1 MSKYIS
7 GRYKKTPQSA
17 LSEDRYRYLSVGD
30 AEPNLGD
37 TPSVFGSPNL
47 PPGQQYQIVG
57 FLDRPGERF
66 WIPNQGGIIPG
77 SISVFD
83 EGTLV
88 GGLSS
93 TTQLDFQGNAI
104 VAEGIQTPQPGVA
117 VTITIAP
124 PGDNNSV
131 LFKNNDDFATDS
143 RFTFDDG
150 FLAAGDRITVGT
162 GGTVITTTLDGLVGI
177 GTVNPTERLHL
188 NGDFRITGTIY
199 DSVNQ
204 PGDQGDIIVKGAN
217 NGLLWISPNAVQS
230 GAGGTIGQIQF
241 HNTAGLVD
249 GADNF
254 YFDFI
259 NNRVG
264 IGTDSPTANLHI
276 FADTAGTQLRLSH
289 TDVVDSYYAIG
300 RDSSG
305 NLRINDSAN
314 GELIRIQSSGNVGIN
329 ETSPG
334 ERLQIDGNIKLSSTN
349 QYLKFA
355 AGNTQQSGLLSID
368 SDSNNRAGI
377 NFQGVNS
384 NQTTAITFSTSDTVS
399 TMAERMRIDDDG
411 NVGIGTIDPQY
422 KLEVAGDIKLGELG
436 TLWFSDEPLS
446 VEKIVATTSTL
457 DYYSDSLHKFYESD
471 ANVERATFN
480 VNTTSGRLY
489 FDGDSDTYFTR
500 EAANSHV
507 FVNAGSESLRINAS
521 GNVGIGTNNP
531 QDRLD
536 IAGNAIPNIDVTYN
550 LGSPTNR
557 WSNVYANQFNGTFI
571 GIADFAENAEK
582 LTTPR
587 EISFGTDVVSVG
599 KTFDGTQNVG
609 FALTLTNTG
618 VSAGSYGSSTQVG
631 TFTVDAKGR
640 LTLASNVNIDF
651 ANASVDTATN
661 VVVADESTD
670 KTCFPLFVTD
680 ATGTLPPK
688 SGSNLTFNSNRGILA
703 ATEFKG
709 NPYDAVP
716 AYTNSNYNTIRFDTN
731 EFAIALQSDTDTTI
745 GMAFPAFRCNTNS
758 GEAFKI
764 SAQIRASTTS
774 ASGVYIRVYEYD
786 AELPTGKT
794 HVSNQASNSV
804 VQEDTRNASISPS
817 YENQAGNTSWQTV
830 TFDYTPTSS
839 AVWASVVVLNWTG
852 LGNNTLYVRDYK
864 RESIL
869 TNLNINIGGN
879 SDTSTNL
886 AGGGAGSIP
895 YQLGANSTT
904 FLAEPNQDDYVLVYN
919 NTTEAPEW
927 KDLSTLDGAG
937 YTLEAIDSGANAV
950 IRLSDGSTNDD
961 ILITAGSNITIDPVL
976 SGGLTISAVNGAG
989 LGVDATASDVLGVS
1003 AGEITGVDAG
1013 SDKIV
1018 FWDDSAGKLTYLN
1031 AGTGIDITGTTISAN
1046 ESAGKT
1052 YDLSVIQTSG
1062 TNDNPAIRLSDG
1074 TTNDDVTITGG
1085 TNITVTRNSNS
1096 ELTIDA
1102 LQGAGVDIA
1111 ASASDVLNANGG
1123 EISAVDATEDSL
1135 VFYDESEEKLTY
1147 LALGD
1152 GLSTGGGTITADGG
1166 LVGMIVAYANATI
1179 PTGWLECNGQSIPAQ
1194 YTDLIALIGNNVPDL
1209 RGEFIRGFDNG
1220 RGVDSGRTLKSTQSE
1235 AFKSHNHS
1243 ANANANSSS
1252 SVSGDTHNHSI
1263 TARKL
1268 AINQVLSGN
1277 FILCDNN
1284 YSNVNPQSKNT
1295 GNRNPATAV
1304 TTNTNVSVNIGNQGG
1319 TETRPRNVALIYIIK
1334 AV

>member
-1 MSKYIS
+1 
-7 GRYKKTPQSA
+7 
-17 LSEDRYRYLSVGD
+17 
-30 AEPNLGD
+30 
-37 TPSVFGSPNL
+37 L
-47 PPGQQYQIVG
+47 PAGQQYQIVG

-77 SISVFD
+77 SISIFD
-83 EGTLV
+83 ENSLV

-93 TTQLDFQGNAI
+93 TTQLNFQGNA
-104 VAEGIQTPQPGVA
+104 VTAEGVQIPKPGVA
-117 VTITIAP
+117 VTITVAP

-150 FLAAGDRITVGT
+150 FFTAGDRITVGT

-177 GTVNPTERLHL
+177 GTVNPTEKLHL

-199 DSVNQ
+199 DSINQ
-204 PGDQGDIIVKGAN
+204 PGDQGDIIVKDATD
-217 NGLLWISPNAVQS
+217 GLLWVSPNAVQS

-259 NNRVG
+259 NNRIG
-264 IGTDSPTANLHI
+264 IGTENPSRVFHVFD
-276 FADTAGTQLRLSH
+276 DTNDAEVRIESLTSASDARL
-289 TDVVDSYYAIG
+289 DLIG
-300 RDSSG
+300 NSSG
-305 NLRINDSAN
+305 VSQIRFGDEFAVNEGTITYNHSDDSLAFRTN
-314 GELIRIQSSGNVGIN
+314 SVEQRMVIDSSGNVGIG
-329 ETSPG
+329 T
-334 ERLQIDGNIKLSSTN
+334 IDPSAKLSVLST
-349 QYLKFA
+349 
-355 AGNTQQSGLLSID
+355 TQDSPSLTWNGSGQTIIGDNVVQLAIGRID
-368 SDSNNRAGI
+368 SDPYPIYLQGRAANN
-377 NFQGVNS
+377 
-384 NQTTAITFSTSDTVS
+384 TVRDIVLQV
-399 TMAERMRIDDDG
+399 ADG
-411 NVGIGTIDPQY
+411 NVGIGTQDPQY

-471 ANVERATFN
+471 SNVERATFD

-531 QDRLD
+531 QDTLD

-609 FALTLTNTG
+609 FALTLTDTG
-618 VSAGSYGSSTQVG
+618 VAAGSYGSSTQVG

-651 ANASVDTATN
+651 ANAGVDNATN

-670 KTCFPLFVTD
+670 TTCFPLFVTD

-716 AYTNSNYNTIRFDTN
+716 AYTNSDYNTIRFNTD

-745 GMAFPAFRCNTNS
+745 GMAFPAFRCSTNS

-764 SAQIRASTTS
+764 SVQVRASTTS

-794 HVSNQASNSV
+794 HVSNSATNSV

-839 AVWASVVVLNWTG
+839 AVWASVVILNWTG

-950 IRLSDGSTNDD
+950 LRLSDGSTNDD
-961 ILITAGSNITIDPVL
+961 VLITAGSNITIDPVS
-976 SGGLTISAVNGAG
+976 SGGFTISAIDGAG
-989 LGVDATASDVLGVS
+989 LGVNASASDVLGVS
-1003 AGEITGVDAG
+1003 GGEITGVDAG

-1018 FWDDSAGKLTYLN
+1018 FWDDSTGKLTYLT

-1052 YDLSVIQTSG
+1052 YDLSVTQTGG
-1062 TNDNPAIRLSDG
+1062 TDDNPAIRLTDG
-1074 TTNDDVTITGG
+1074 TVNDDVTITGG
-1085 TNITVTRNSNS
+1085 ANITVTRNSNS

-1102 LQGAGVDIA
+1102 LQGAGVSIG
-1111 ASASDVLNANGG
+1111 ASLSDVLKEDGG
-1123 EISAVDATEDSL
+1123 IIDAVDATEDSL

-1152 GLSTGGGTITADGG
+1152 GLSTGGGTITAEGG

-1179 PTGWLECNGQSIPAQ
+1179 PTGWLECNGQAIPSQ
-1194 YTDLIALIGNNVPDL
+1194 YTDLIALIGSNVPDL

-1220 RGVDSGRTLKSTQSE
+1220 RGVDSGRTLKSTQSDLFE
-1235 AFKSHNHS
+1235 SHTHPGTT
-1243 ANANANSSS
+1243 ANSSS

-1268 AINQVLSGN
+1268 ALNQTLSGN

-1284 YSNVNPQSKNT
+1284 YSNVNPQTKNT
-1295 GNRNPATAV
+1295 GNKNPATAV
-1304 TTNTNVSVNIGNQGG
+1304 TTNTTVSVAAQGG

-1334 AV
+1334 AA

>member
-1 MSKYIS
+1 M
-7 GRYKKTPQSA
+7 
-17 LSEDRYRYLSVGD
+17 
-30 AEPNLGD
+30 
-37 TPSVFGSPNL
+37 
-47 PPGQQYQIVG
+47 
-57 FLDRPGERF
+57 
-66 WIPNQGGIIPG
+66 
-77 SISVFD
+77 
-83 EGTLV
+83 
-88 GGLSS
+88 
-93 TTQLDFQGNAI
+93 
-104 VAEGIQTPQPGVA
+104 
-117 VTITIAP
+117 
-124 PGDNNSV
+124 
-131 LFKNNDDFATDS
+131 
-143 RFTFDDG
+143 
-150 FLAAGDRITVGT
+150 
-162 GGTVITTTLDGLVGI
+162 
-177 GTVNPTERLHL
+177 
-188 NGDFRITGTIY
+188 
-199 DSVNQ
+199 
-204 PGDQGDIIVKGAN
+204 
-217 NGLLWISPNAVQS
+217 
-230 GAGGTIGQIQF
+230 
-241 HNTAGLVD
+241 
-249 GADNF
+249 
-254 YFDFI
+254 
-259 NNRVG
+259 
-264 IGTDSPTANLHI
+264 
-276 FADTAGTQLRLSH
+276 
-289 TDVVDSYYAIG
+289 
-300 RDSSG
+300 
-305 NLRINDSAN
+305 
-314 GELIRIQSSGNVGIN
+314 
-329 ETSPG
+329 
-334 ERLQIDGNIKLSSTN
+334 
-349 QYLKFA
+349 
-355 AGNTQQSGLLSID
+355 
-368 SDSNNRAGI
+368 
-377 NFQGVNS
+377 
-384 NQTTAITFSTSDTVS
+384 
-399 TMAERMRIDDDG
+399 
-411 NVGIGTIDPQY
+411 
-422 KLEVAGDIKLGELG
+422 
-436 TLWFSDEPLS
+436 
-446 VEKIVATTSTL
+446 
-457 DYYSDSLHKFYESD
+457 
-471 ANVERATFN
+471 
-480 VNTTSGRLY
+480 Y

-507 FVNAGSESLRINAS
+507 FVNAGSESLRINSS

-618 VSAGSYGSSTQVG
+618 VAAGSYGSSTQVG

-651 ANASVDTATN
+651 ANAGVDNATN

-670 KTCFPLFVTD
+670 TTCFPLFVTD

-716 AYTNSNYNTIRFDTN
+716 AYTNSDYNTIRFDTN

-961 ILITAGSNITIDPVL
+961 ILITAGSNITIDPVS
-976 SGGLTISAVNGAG
+976 SGGLTISAINGAG
-989 LGVDATASDVLGVS
+989 LGVDASASDVLGVS

-1052 YDLSVIQTSG
+1052 YDLSVAQTGG
-1062 TNDNPAIRLSDG
+1062 TNDNPAIRLTDG

-1085 TNITVTRNSNS
+1085 ANITVTRNSNS

-1102 LQGAGVDIA
+1102 LQGAGVAIG
-1111 ASASDVLNANGG
+1111 ASLSDVLKEDGG
-1123 EISAVDATEDSL
+1123 VIDAVDATEDSL

-1166 LVGMIVAYANATI
+1166 LVGMIVAYANASI
-1179 PTGWLECNGQSIPAQ
+1179 PTGWLECNGQAIPAQ

-1220 RGVDSGRTLKSTQSE
+1220 RGVDSGRTLKSTQGD
-1235 AFKSHNHS
+1235 AFESHNHS
-1243 ANANANSSS
+1243 ATANSSS

-1268 AINQVLSGN
+1268 ALNQVLSGN

-1284 YSNVNPQSKNT
+1284 YSNVNPQTKNT

-1304 TTNTNVSVNIGNQGG
+1304 TTNTTVNIGNQGG

-1334 AV
+1334 AA